1 MFVIL
6 IPMIILKGNCISA
19 LKEEV
24 TVELDDA
31 HSYSISISGSL
42 IGWSGR
48 VSEVVKTI

>member
-1 MFVIL
+1 MFVIF
-6 IPMIILKGNCISA
+6 IPMIILKGNCITA

-31 HSYSISISGSL
+31 RSYSISASGSL